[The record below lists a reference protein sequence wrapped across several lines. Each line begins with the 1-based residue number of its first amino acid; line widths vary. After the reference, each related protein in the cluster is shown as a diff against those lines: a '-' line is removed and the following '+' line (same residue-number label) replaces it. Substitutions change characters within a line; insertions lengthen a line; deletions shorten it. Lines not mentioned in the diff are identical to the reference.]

1 MEAFVRQRYGR
12 NKCSRKQWP
21 ERLIACLENGEK
33 RQQRKSCLNGFW
45 KVEQKLSEERAA
57 GHRGHCGEF

>member
-21 ERLIACLENGEK
+21 ERLIACLENGENSWVA
-33 RQQRKSCLNGFW
+33 QVG
-45 KVEQKLSEERAA
+45 
-57 GHRGHCGEF
+57 RGSL